1 MHRKKLLSGVISV
14 LLMLSMALGGC
25 SSRTEST
32 KPTPN
37 QEINQLAEGDKT
49 QEPDIDLS
57 KEVKL
62 TMYLLGDRTPDFDR
76 VFGMINEKLKEKIN
90 ATLDVKFMSWGEYE
104 QKYPLLFASGEE
116 FDIIYSA
123 DWAFYN
129 SQAVKQGFYEITQE
143 NLEKYA
149 PMTASTIYKEAWE
162 QAKVEGKVYM
172 LPMNYKELSGYVY
185 MARGDLMDKYGVA
198 DVTGLEGLEK
208 YLDTIAKNEPQLIP
222 MDVGSDYDA
231 TFMFDRM
238 WNQEVYGKV
247 TGVGPWQLSGSM
259 AVGDKSYTVK
269 HVSENPE
276 FLNVITKLKDWKDK
290 GYWSKSAVVNTTDN
304 RESFAS
310 GRSAAAIMNL
320 NTAVSQY
327 SSVNEA
333 HPEWKVQVFD
343 AMDEI
348 PATLVSFMG
357 NGMSIFSKSKN
368 PERAL
373 MALDLL
379 RNDEEIHDLFC
390 YGIEGEHYTNNG
402 DGTVTLLPANANY
415 GYDANCN
422 WGIRNDAYWK
432 RLKGGIPNY
441 SELYN
446 KWLETAVSPNE
457 YSTFNFN
464 SDPVKNQVAAMSDI
478 FASDYKL
485 LCLGFTDD
493 PAGDIAKMQ
502 KKLKA
507 AGSEDVYKE
516 MAIKFKEYAEGLNK

>member
-185 MARGDLMDKYGVA
+185 MARGDLMDK
-198 DVTGLEGLEK
+198 
-208 YLDTIAKNEPQLIP
+208 
-222 MDVGSDYDA
+222 
-231 TFMFDRM
+231 
-238 WNQEVYGKV
+238 
-247 TGVGPWQLSGSM
+247 
-259 AVGDKSYTVK
+259 
-269 HVSENPE
+269 
-276 FLNVITKLKDWKDK
+276 
-290 GYWSKSAVVNTTDN
+290 
-304 RESFAS
+304 
-310 GRSAAAIMNL
+310 
-320 NTAVSQY
+320 
-327 SSVNEA
+327 
-333 HPEWKVQVFD
+333 
-343 AMDEI
+343 
-348 PATLVSFMG
+348 
-357 NGMSIFSKSKN
+357 
-368 PERAL
+368 
-373 MALDLL
+373 
-379 RNDEEIHDLFC
+379 
-390 YGIEGEHYTNNG
+390 
-402 DGTVTLLPANANY
+402 
-415 GYDANCN
+415 
-422 WGIRNDAYWK
+422 
-432 RLKGGIPNY
+432 
-441 SELYN
+441 
-446 KWLETAVSPNE
+446 
-457 YSTFNFN
+457 
-464 SDPVKNQVAAMSDI
+464 
-478 FASDYKL
+478 
-485 LCLGFTDD
+485 
-493 PAGDIAKMQ
+493 
-502 KKLKA
+502 
-507 AGSEDVYKE
+507 
-516 MAIKFKEYAEGLNK
+516 